1 LQGRIA
7 QLQQEKE
14 EILKGLVGKKSAE
27 EEEQPIM
34 QPMHEM
40 KVLVFD

>member
-1 LQGRIA
+1 LQK
-7 QLQQEKE
+7 EKQ
-14 EILKGLVGKKSAE
+14 EILKEMGKKSAE

-34 QPMHEM
+34 QPMHEHEM